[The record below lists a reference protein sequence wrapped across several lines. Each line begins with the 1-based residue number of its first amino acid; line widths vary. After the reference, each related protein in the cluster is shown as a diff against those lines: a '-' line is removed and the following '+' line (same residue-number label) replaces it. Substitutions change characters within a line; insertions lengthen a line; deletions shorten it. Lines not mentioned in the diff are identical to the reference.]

1 VRLTQLGLTMVDHGL
16 IQRPILVY
24 VVPWYA
30 EEIKQNPLPF
40 RPLRPIII

>member
-1 VRLTQLGLTMVDHGL
+1 VDRGL

-24 VVPWYA
+24 VVPWYV

-40 RPLRPIII
+40 PPLRPIKI